1 MLGDSV
7 NFFCRNGFRII
18 SMVAKKLTRYLFSVD
33 SVRGILIALISGFAA
48 STQAHNLGQMDIPS
62 LELQPAPT
70 CDIQAPDGGEYA
82 YAQLHAS
89 QFQARQTTALPPMT
103 RRWVVVCDAPT
114 TLTLQVRDLQSASAP
129 LGDSTQFGLGVV
141 NGRGYLGQY
150 QITLGNADIDSRA
163 ARIYETSDAS
173 VPGVAAAKWD
183 ISTEKY
189 YGWTESDG
197 SASSGKLFSADITV
211 SPELNSLQFTNG
223 PLVNGAELNGLAE
236 VIFTFGL

>member
-1 MLGDSV
+1 
-7 NFFCRNGFRII
+7 
-18 SMVAKKLTRYLFSVD
+18 MVAEKLMRRLFLSD
-33 SVRGILIALISGFAA
+33 SGRGLLAVLITGFATNTLA
-48 STQAHNLGQMDIPS
+48 YNLGQMDIPP
-62 LELQPAPT
+62 LEIQPAPT

-89 QFQARQTTALPPMT
+89 QFQARQTTSLPPMT
-103 RRWVVVCDAPT
+103 RRWAVVCDAPT
-114 TLTLQVRDLQSASAP
+114 TLMLQARDLQSASAP
-129 LGDSTQFGLGVV
+129 RGDSTQFGLGVV
-141 NGRGYLGQY
+141 NGSGYLGQY
-150 QITLGNADIDSRA
+150 QITLGNADIDGRA